1 MNTAKP
7 IQVITIYSASR
18 TPAARGRV
26 RLISL
31 LSLLIA
37 AVWLVEVAYPKKI
50 LDRWNTVDR
59 WAKGKLML
67 AAFSQSTDMMAT
79 QGDNPWVA
87 LGLAPPPKPDQ
98 AAAIESQAAMAK
110 QYTKHVAILTG
121 TFYAWKGL
129 ACLAGG
135 WLALAGLIGLTGRRP
150 ALRLLGQAG
159 WLMLLS
165 TLATVAAIFVAVRWA
180 GMPPLAD
187 KMLYAKIAGVQGA
200 YPVFLIIATRIMR

>member
-67 AAFSQSTDMMAT
+67 AAFSQSTDMMAA

-98 AAAIESQAAMAK
+98 AAAIESQAAMARK
-110 QYTKHVAILTG
+110 YTQHVAVLTG

-165 TLATVAAIFVAVRWA
+165 TLATVSAIFVAVRWA

-187 KMLYAKIAGVQGA
+187 KMLYANIAGVQGA
-200 YPVFLIIATRIMR
+200 YAVFLIIATRLMR